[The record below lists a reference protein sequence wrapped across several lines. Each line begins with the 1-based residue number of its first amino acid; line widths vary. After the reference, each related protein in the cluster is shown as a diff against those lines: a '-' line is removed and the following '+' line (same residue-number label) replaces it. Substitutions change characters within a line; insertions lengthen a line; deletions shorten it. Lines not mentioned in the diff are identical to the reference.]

1 MNVASRG
8 RQVAS
13 VFAVVGA
20 VVCLYSMRQADPDL
34 WGYLTYGRLFV
45 ESRGLPSQDGFAYTS
60 AGFQWTTFEYG
71 AQLILWWAYHF
82 AGPMGLIALKC
93 VVGGVALWCLFIAVR
108 VTTHEP
114 FIWAPIFLLCTST
127 ICRFFVFRPQ
137 LFTFAFFACFVAVL
151 FKFLLRRRAPLWAL
165 PIVMLAWANVHGGFL
180 AGLGALGL
188 VILLRAS
195 ENLAAFGWRSGRLA
209 EGTQRLSMT
218 LAACTAVTFI
228 NPLGPRLWVYII
240 TELSHSTNRRYI
252 EEWAP
257 ASLYRDA
264 WSMIALTLIVVTLA
278 VVGWAAHR
286 RGKGNTGPLAICW
299 IASCVPLIAMSYLSV
314 RHVPLAAIWT
324 GPVITL
330 LASHVQEQLP
340 QLAAFRRSW
349 FLLRGVGMLP
359 VCLIFAVVYADPRP
373 NIRIDGAVLGPTR
386 PCGAVAFLRD
396 QGARGNLYNPL
407 WWGAYITWELYPSVR
422 VSMDGRN
429 VSLFSDEMVL
439 ENMKF
444 YTDDV
449 HQADIEVPLRY
460 ATDFLVVP
468 TDAPVLSRLL
478 ADSRWR
484 RLYADSGSVL
494 FEHADGGAT
503 RPDLSPSRRI
513 PLIPQKKE
521 CEAVLQ

>member
-1 MNVASRG
+1 MNFASRG
-8 RQVAS
+8 RQFAS

-20 VVCLYSMRQADPDL
+20 LVCLYSMRQADPDL
-34 WGYLTYGRLFV
+34 WGYLTYGKLFV
-45 ESRGLPSQDGFAYTS
+45 ESGGLISRDPFAYTS
-60 AGFQWTTFEYG
+60 SGFQWMTFEYG
-71 AQLILWWAYHF
+71 AQLLLWWAYHF
-82 AGPMGLIALKC
+82 GGPIGLIALKC
-93 VVGGVALWCLFIAVR
+93 VVGGVALWCLFLAVR
-108 VTTHEP
+108 VTTDEP
-114 FIWAPIFLLCTST
+114 FIWAPIFLLCTSA

-137 LFTFAFFACFVAVL
+137 LFTFACFAFFVMVL

-165 PIVMLAWANVHGGFL
+165 PIVMLAWANLHGGFL

-209 EGTQRLSMT
+209 EGTERLWVT

-228 NPLGPRLWVYII
+228 NPLGPRLWAYII

-257 ASLYRDA
+257 ASLHRDA
-264 WSMIALTLIVVTLA
+264 WSMIALTLIVVTFA

-286 RGKGNTGPLAICW
+286 REKGKTGPLAMYW
-299 IASCVPLIAMSYLSV
+299 MASCVPLIAMSYLSV

-330 LASHVQEQLP
+330 LASRVQDQLP

-349 FLLRGVGMLP
+349 FLLRGLGMLP
-359 VCLIFAVVYADPRP
+359 VCLIVAVVYADPRP
-373 NIRIDGAVLGPTR
+373 NIRIDGGVLGPTR
-386 PCGAVAFLRD
+386 PCGAVAFLQN
-396 QGARGNLYNPL
+396 QGVRGNLYNPL

-439 ENMKF
+439 ENLKF
-444 YTDDV
+444 YTDEV
-449 HQADIEVPLRY
+449 RQADIDVPLRY
-460 ATDFLVVP
+460 ATDFLIVP
-468 TDAPVLSRLL
+468 ADAPVLPRLL
-478 ADSRWR
+478 ADSRWWR
-484 RLYADSGSVL
+484 MYADSGSVL
-494 FEHADGGAT
+494 FKHLDAGAT
-503 RPDLSPSRRI
+503 RSDVLPTRHL
-513 PLIPQKKE
+513 PLMKKG
-521 CEAVLQ
+521 CEAVLE

>member
-1 MNVASRG
+1 MKFATRG
-8 RQVAS
+8 RQFAS
-13 VFAVVGA
+13 IFAVVGA

-45 ESRGLPSQDGFAYTS
+45 ESRGLTSYDPFAYTS
-60 AGFQWTTFEYG
+60 SAFQWMTFEYG
-71 AQLILWWAYHF
+71 AQLLLWCAYHF
-82 AGPMGLIALKC
+82 AGPIGLIVLKC
-93 VVGGVALWCLFIAVR
+93 VVGGVALCCLLIAVR
-108 VTTHEP
+108 VTTHQP
-114 FIWAPIFLLCTST
+114 FIWVPVFLLCTSAL
-127 ICRFFVFRPQ
+127 CRFFVFRPQ
-137 LFTFAFFACFVAVL
+137 LFTFAFFAFFVVVL
-151 FKFLLRRRAPLWAL
+151 LTFLLRRRAPLWAL
-165 PIVMLAWANVHGGFL
+165 PVVMLVWANTHGGFL

-195 ENLAAFGWRSGRLA
+195 ENLVAVGWRSGRLA
-209 EGTQRLSMT
+209 EGTQRLWMT

-228 NPLGPRLWVYII
+228 NPLGPRLWVYIL

-257 ASLYRDA
+257 ASLHRDA
-264 WSMIALTLIVVTLA
+264 WSTIALTLIVVTLA

-286 RGKGNTGPLAICW
+286 SRKEASGPLPMYW

-330 LASHVQEQLP
+330 LASRVHDQRP
-340 QLAAFRRSW
+340 QSVVFRRSW

-359 VCLIFAVVYADPRP
+359 VCLIFAVVYAAPRP
-373 NIRIDGAVLGPTR
+373 NIRIDGTVLGPTH
-386 PCGAVAFLRD
+386 PCGAVAFLRE

-407 WWGAYITWELYPSVR
+407 SWGAYITWELYPSVR

-439 ENMKF
+439 ENVKF
-444 YTDDV
+444 YTDAVD
-449 HQADIEVPLRY
+449 HADIDAPFRY
-460 ATDFLVVP
+460 ATDFLIVP

-484 RLYADSGSVL
+484 RMYADPDAVL
-494 FEHADGGAT
+494 FARADAT
-503 RPDLSPSRRI
+503 RPEPLLARRS
-513 PLIPQKKE
+513 LTSQKKACAAILE
-521 CEAVLQ
+521 